1 MQYTTLYRNIDASIM
16 PLFVNTT
23 HIVHMSV
30 HFAFSLSTHCNY
42 LPILNSYFVCR
53 NSPVN
58 AHCLVSMRSSSSN
71 CQLQK
76 SCSNSSLKNRTARKG
91 SVFCRSTCIFFL
103 HGIVVLNSSL
113 LRRDTVFSFHF
124 TNQKNYI
131 TSLKIVKYT
140 GFLDCVN
147 VSLSVL
153 LLLV

>member
-30 HFAFSLSTHCNY
+30 HFAFSLSPHCNY

-71 CQLQK
+71 CYLQK
-76 SCSNSSLKNRTARKG
+76 SCSNSSLKNIELLEKEVC
-91 SVFCRSTCIFFL
+91 SVEVHVSSFFTEL
-103 HGIVVLNSSL
+103 SSL
-113 LRRDTVFSFHF
+113 IRPYFVVIQSFRFTSRIRR
-124 TNQKNYI
+124 I
-131 TSLKIVKYT
+131 I
-140 GFLDCVN
+140 
-147 VSLSVL
+147 
-153 LLLV
+153 